1 VDPRLHLF
9 GIRHHGPGSAALLRR
24 ALCAVDPECV
34 LIEGPPEADSLIPFA
49 AAPGMRPPLAL
60 LVHGVEDANAAAFH
74 PFAEFSPEW
83 QAIHWA
89 LHRHRPVRFIDW
101 PAGVSLAL
109 AKQEKEAAETV
120 ERNPTQPETSP
131 PERYSDPLALL
142 AEAAGH
148 EDGEAF
154 WNSLIEQ
161 SGGAVGQHAP
171 AVFSAIEQA
180 MTSLREHEYE
190 SALIAPAEKLRHE
203 RREAFMR
210 GNIRHALKET
220 TGPVAVVCGA
230 WHLSALRSPGKSAD
244 DKALVK
250 DLPKMK
256 VEATWVPWTDS
267 RLSYRSGYG
276 AGVVSPGWYRHLW
289 SLYNAAN
296 PDGQGATPEHFAA
309 HFASVWQSKTAAL
322 LRGEGYAAPTANAIE
337 AARLALGL
345 AALRGASV
353 PGLAE
358 MREAAL
364 ATLCHGEPIPL
375 AVIERK
381 LYIGERVGEIDES
394 VPQMP
399 LARDLALW
407 QKRTRLKPEDI
418 DTEIRLD
425 LRSEAGLIKSSLL
438 HRLQLI
444 AVPWGELVEAEAGR
458 GTFREVWKLRWEP
471 ELSVALAEALIH
483 GVTIEQAAGNATLE
497 RAKTTAS
504 VTELA
509 SLIRAALVA
518 DLPDAATACIALL
531 QAAAIHASDITDLM
545 QAVAPLVKVL
555 RYGAARKLPEE
566 ALRSLIEAL
575 SVEVNAQVRIGSH
588 GLDEE
593 AAKARVIAMRAFD
606 EALGLFSDPAL
617 STSWRHQL
625 GQMVEDDQVVPA
637 VSGLSLRRLHDLAEW
652 TPAHVATAFSLH
664 TSGREPQI
672 AGAFLESFLSGGS
685 EIILQDQPLLN
696 LVDEWLCELAEE
708 DFVAALPLLRRSFAG
723 FDAVSRRRMIERI
736 AQGRRQENAQPSAP
750 ESDDNPAFAAA
761 LPLLY
766 TILGIGGQP

>member
-1 VDPRLHLF
+1 METRLHLL

-24 ALCAVDPECV
+24 ALDAVDPECV
-34 LIEGPPEADSLIPFA
+34 LIEGPPEADGLIAYATA
-49 AAPGMRPPLAL
+49 AGMRPPLAL
-60 LVHGVEDANAAAFH
+60 LLHGVEDANAAAFH

-83 QAIHWA
+83 QAMLWA
-89 LHRHRPVRFIDW
+89 LERNRPVRFIDW
-101 PAGVSLAL
+101 PSGISLAL
-109 AKQEKEAAETV
+109 SKQEREALEKAE
-120 ERNPTQPETSP
+120 PSPEDAQK
-131 PERYSDPLALL
+131 PEHSDPLSLL
-142 AEAAGH
+142 AEAAGY

-161 SGGAVGQHAP
+161 SGGEGDAAGERAL
-171 AVFSAIEQA
+171 AVFRAIEQA

-190 SALIAPAEKLRHE
+190 TGLIGAVEKLRHE

-210 GNIRHALKET
+210 GHIRQALKDHP
-220 TGPVAVVCGA
+220 GNVAVVCGA
-230 WHLSALRSPGKSAD
+230 WHLSALRSPGKAAD
-244 DKALVK
+244 DRALIK

-289 SLYNAAN
+289 SLYTAGAQAA
-296 PDGQGATPEHFAA
+296 PEHFAA
-309 HFASVWQSKTAAL
+309 VWQAKTASL
-322 LRGEGYAAPTANAIE
+322 LRAEGYPAPTANAIE

-345 AALRGASV
+345 SALRGVSV

-364 ATLCHGEPIPL
+364 ATLCHGEPVPL

-407 QKRTRLKPEDI
+407 RKRTRLKPEDI
-418 DTEIRLD
+418 DTEVRLD
-425 LRSEAGLIKSSLL
+425 LRSEAGLMKSSLL

-444 AVPWGELVEAEAGR
+444 SVPWGKLLEAEAGR
-458 GTFREVWKLRWEP
+458 GTFREVWTLRWEP

-497 RAKTTAS
+497 RARATSS

-509 SLIRAALVA
+509 GLIRAALVA
-518 DLPDAATACIALL
+518 DLEESATACIALL

-555 RYGAARKLPEE
+555 RYGTARKLPEE
-566 ALRSLIEAL
+566 ALRALIGAL

-588 GLDEE
+588 GLDAD
-593 AAKARVIAMRAFD
+593 AAEARVRAMRAFD
-606 EALGLFSDPAL
+606 EALGLFGDESL
-617 STSWRHQL
+617 SGSWKHQL
-625 GQMVEDDQVVPA
+625 GLMVEDDQVVPA
-637 VSGLSLRRLHDLAEW
+637 VAGLSLRRLHDLAIW
-652 TPAHVATAFSLH
+652 TPTQVATAFSLH
-664 TSGREPQI
+664 TSGSSLQTPAN

-685 EIILQDQPLLN
+685 EIILQDQPLLQ
-696 LVDEWLCELAEE
+696 LVDEWLCELTEE
-708 DFVAALPLLRRSFAG
+708 NFVESLPLLRRSFSG
-723 FDAVSRRRMIERI
+723 FDAVSRRRMLERI
-736 AQGRRQENAQPSAP
+736 AQGRREETLSGITADA
-750 ESDDNPAFAAA
+750 EDNPAFATA
-761 LPLLY
+761 LPLLLK
-766 TILGIGGQP
+766 ILGIGGDK

>member
-1 VDPRLHLF
+1 METRLHQL

-24 ALCAVDPECV
+24 ALDAVDPECV
-34 LIEGPPEADSLIPFA
+34 LIEGPPEADGLIAFA
-49 AAPGMRPPLAL
+49 MAPGMRPPLAL
-60 LVHGVEDANAAAFH
+60 LLHGVEDANAAAFH

-83 QAIHWA
+83 QAMLWA
-89 LHRHRPVRFIDW
+89 LERKRPVRFIDW
-101 PAGVSLAL
+101 PSGISLAL
-109 AKQEKEAAETV
+109 SKQEREAPAELDSESDDKPRV
-120 ERNPTQPETSP
+120 EH
-131 PERYSDPLALL
+131 SDPLSLL
-142 AEAAGH
+142 AEAAGY

-161 SGGAVGQHAP
+161 SGGEGDVAGEHAL
-171 AVFSAIEQA
+171 AVFRAIEQA

-190 SALIAPAEKLRHE
+190 AGLIADTEKLRHE

-210 GNIRHALKET
+210 GHIRQALKDHA
-220 TGPVAVVCGA
+220 GNVAVVCGA
-230 WHLSALRSPGKSAD
+230 WHLSALRSPGKAAE

-289 SLYNAAN
+289 SLYNAGA
-296 PDGQGATPEHFAA
+296 QATPEHFAA
-309 HFASVWQSKTAAL
+309 VWQAKTAAM
-322 LRGEGYAAPTANAIE
+322 LREEGYPAPTANAIE

-345 AALRGASV
+345 SALRGVSV

-364 ATLCHGEPIPL
+364 ATLCHGEPVPL

-399 LARDLALW
+399 LARDLAIW

-418 DTEIRLD
+418 DTEVRLD
-425 LRSEAGLIKSSLL
+425 LRSEAGLMKSSLL

-444 AVPWGELVEAEAGR
+444 SVPWGKLIEAEAGR
-458 GTFREVWKLRWEP
+458 GTFREVWTLRWEP

-497 RAKTTAS
+497 RARATTS

-509 SLIRAALVA
+509 SLIRAALIA
-518 DLPDAATACIALL
+518 DLEESATACIALL

-555 RYGAARKLPEE
+555 RYGTARKLPEE
-566 ALRSLIEAL
+566 ALRALIGAL

-588 GLDEE
+588 GLDAD
-593 AAKARVIAMRAFD
+593 AAEARVTAMRAFD
-606 EALGLFSDPAL
+606 EALGLFGDEAFSK
-617 STSWRHQL
+617 SWKHQL
-625 GQMVEDDQVVPA
+625 GLMVEDDQVVPA
-637 VSGLSLRRLHDLAEW
+637 VAGLSLRRLHDLGVW
-652 TPAHVATAFSLH
+652 TPAQVATAFSLH
-664 TSGREPQI
+664 TSGREPAN

-685 EIILQDQPLLN
+685 EIILQDQPLLQ
-696 LVDEWLCELAEE
+696 LVDEWLCELSEE
-708 DFVAALPLLRRSFAG
+708 DFVESLPLLRRSFSR
-723 FDAVSRRRMIERI
+723 FDAVSRRRMMERI
-736 AQGRRQENAQPSAP
+736 AQGRREDTAAGITADA
-750 ESDDNPAFAAA
+750 EDNPAFAAA
-761 LPLLY
+761 LPLLLK
-766 TILGIGGQP
+766 ILGIGGEL